1 MSDLSYN
8 ETYLEGDSGNQGL
21 DTVLDELN
29 AYTWSLLTEV
39 AVADQRP
46 SNMTSS
52 ARDGLL
58 AFMLYLE
65 TYLLIAREDEQ
76 SVYEAIS
83 ENEDTRQVIL
93 TLWDRA
99 RCALSLSGD
108 DPSLGIRDGEIST
121 FVFGD
126 RALQE
131 VERLRA
137 Q

>member
-1 MSDLSYN
+1 M
-8 ETYLEGDSGNQGL
+8 DSAGNQGL

-39 AVADQRP
+39 AIADQRP

-76 SVYEAIS
+76 AAYEAIS
-83 ENEDTRQVIL
+83 ENEDTRPVIL

-99 RCALSLSGD
+99 RCALALSGN
-108 DPSLGIRDGEIST
+108 DPSLGLRDEEISAFVFNDQALGEIES
-121 FVFGD
+121 
-126 RALQE
+126 LNNW
-131 VERLRA
+131 
-137 Q
+137 